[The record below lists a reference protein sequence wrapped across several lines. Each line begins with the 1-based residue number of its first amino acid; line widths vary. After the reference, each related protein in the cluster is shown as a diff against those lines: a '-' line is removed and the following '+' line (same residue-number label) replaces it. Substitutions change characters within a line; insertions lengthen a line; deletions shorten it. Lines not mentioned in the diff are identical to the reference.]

1 MLPVKH
7 FPSDYHTDDL
17 KPPFNNG
24 WIQSILDDVIVGNQ
38 RFDDVFLGSFLLL
51 EFNLQQLLLLF
62 KHTVLFIFT
71 VFS

>member
-7 FPSDYHTDDL
+7 LPSHYHTDDL

-38 RFDDVFLGSFLLL
+38 RFDDVHFGVISAAR
-51 EFNLQQLLLLF
+51 
-62 KHTVLFIFT
+62 I
-71 VFS
+71 